1 MVVSGGD
8 RLAVGNIVDSR
19 GLPCHHADDVTD
31 PTIRGS
37 ASGIGLPL
45 TGRALGWIA
54 YVAAWF
60 AAATLWALAAA
71 WGAQMSPSETLPYG
85 LMVMAVAGLMGIGV
99 WRLTGRVHWRSGFAS
114 FSAFHAVALAGYAI
128 IYALSSVI
136 PDLAKGE
143 FGTAARGLWNSP
155 VLVWSLLMGSWLYV
169 MVAGISY
176 AIRSERERVREAAAA
191 ADARLLANQAQLS
204 ALRAQLNPHFLFNA
218 LHTVSALVTHDPA
231 AADRAL
237 DRLGDLLRYAMSDE
251 EMVPLAAEWAFVGDY
266 LAFEQLRLGD
276 RLRVVERLEPSAS
289 DCLIPALILQP
300 LLENAVRHGVS
311 ARAEGG
317 SVQADA
323 RLDGDVLI
331 IRVADNGPGVDGQ
344 NGRRNGLGLAS
355 VRKRIAAAY
364 GERGSVAIDN
374 SDGYAVTMKIPVE

>member
-1 MVVSGGD
+1 VDDPAD
-8 RLAVGNIVDSR
+8 RRA
-19 GLPCHHADDVTD
+19 
-31 PTIRGS
+31 
-37 ASGIGLPL
+37 PL
-45 TGRALGWIA
+45 RLTSNARGWIA
-54 YVAAWF
+54 YVGAWL
-60 AAATLWALAAA
+60 AAATFWALAAA
-71 WGAQMSPSETLPYG
+71 WPAQMSPADTFPYG
-85 LMVMAVAGLMGIGV
+85 LMVMSIAGLMGVGV
-99 WRLTGRVHWRSGFAS
+99 WRLTSQVHWRSGSAAFFAI
-114 FSAFHAVALAGYAI
+114 HGTALAVYSI
-128 IYALSSVI
+128 FYALSTVI
-136 PDLAKGE
+136 PDLVLGQ
-143 FGTAARGLWNSP
+143 FDTAARGLWNSP

-176 AIRSERERVREAAAA
+176 AIRSESERGREAAAA
-191 ADARLLANQAQLS
+191 ADARLLAHQAQLS

-237 DRLGDLLRYAMSDE
+237 DRLGDLLRYAMSDQ

-276 RLRVVERLEPSAS
+276 RLRVIERLEPAAS

-323 RLDGDVLI
+323 SIQGDILT
-331 IRVADNGPGVDGQ
+331 IRVADNGPGQDGQ

-364 GERGSVAIDN
+364 GERGSVVIDN
-374 SDGYAVTMKIPVE
+374 SDGYTVTMTIPVE

>member
-1 MVVSGGD
+1 VS
-8 RLAVGNIVDSR
+8 RPSATAANIPSVSN
-19 GLPCHHADDVTD
+19 A
-31 PTIRGS
+31 
-37 ASGIGLPL
+37 
-45 TGRALGWIA
+45 RAWIA
-54 YVAAWF
+54 YVGAWL
-60 AAATLWALAAA
+60 AAAIFWGLAAA
-71 WGAQMSPSETLPYG
+71 WPAQMSPAETLPYG
-85 LMVMAVAGLMGIGV
+85 LMVMAVAGLMGVGV
-99 WRLTGRVHWRSGFAS
+99 WRLTGRVHWRSGIAS
-114 FSAFHAVALAGYAI
+114 FFAIHAVALACYATV
-128 IYALSSVI
+128 YTLSTI
-136 PDLAKGE
+136 LPDVVKGDVVA
-143 FGTAARGLWNSP
+143 AARGLWNSP

-176 AIRSERERVREAAAA
+176 AIRSERDRVREAEAA

-276 RLRVVERLEPSAS
+276 RLRVVERLEPAAS

-323 RLDGDVLI
+323 RMHGDVLI
-331 IRVADNGPGVDGQ
+331 IRVADNGPGVEGQ
-344 NGRRNGLGLAS
+344 NARRNGLGLAS

-364 GERGSVAIDN
+364 GERGSIAIDN
-374 SDGYAVTMKIPVE
+374 SDGYAVTVRIPVA

>member
-1 MVVSGGD
+1 
-8 RLAVGNIVDSR
+8 VDSR
-19 GLPCHHADDVTD
+19 VLACHHADDVTD
-31 PTIRGS
+31 PVSRRS
-37 ASGIGLPL
+37 ASAIDMPY
-45 TGRALGWIA
+45 TGRARGWFA
-54 YVAAWF
+54 YVAAWI
-60 AAATLWALAAA
+60 AAAGFWALAAA
-71 WGAQMSPSETLPYG
+71 GSSGMSPVETFPYG
-85 LMVMAVAGLMGIGV
+85 LMVMTVAGLMGVGV
-99 WRLTGRVHWRSGFAS
+99 WQLTDRVHWRTRTAS
-114 FSAFHAVALAGYAI
+114 FFVVHVAALACYAI
-128 IYALSSVI
+128 IYALSSAI
-136 PDLAKGE
+136 PDLVKGNLIV
-143 FGTAARGLWNSP
+143 AARGLRDSP
-155 VLVWSLLMGSWLYV
+155 VLIWSLLMGSWLYV
-169 MVAGISY
+169 MVAGIAY
-176 AIRSERERVREAAAA
+176 AIRSERERAREAAGA
-191 ADARLLANQAQLS
+191 ADARLLAHQAQLS

-231 AADRAL
+231 AADRAI

-276 RLRVVERLEPSAS
+276 RLRVVERLEPAAA

-323 RLDGDVLI
+323 RVDGDVLI
-331 IRVADNGPGVDGQ
+331 IRVADNGPGREGQ

-374 SDGYAVTMKIPVE
+374 SDGYSVTMRIPAE

>member
-1 MVVSGGD
+1 
-8 RLAVGNIVDSR
+8 
-19 GLPCHHADDVTD
+19 
-31 PTIRGS
+31 
-37 ASGIGLPL
+37 
-45 TGRALGWIA
+45 
-54 YVAAWF
+54 
-60 AAATLWALAAA
+60 
-71 WGAQMSPSETLPYG
+71 
-85 LMVMAVAGLMGIGV
+85 MVMAVAGVMGVGV
-99 WRLTGRVHWRSGFAS
+99 WRLTGAVHWRSGFAS
-114 FSAFHAVALAGYAI
+114 FFAIHGVALGCYSI
-128 IYALSSVI
+128 VYTLSAVL
-136 PDLAKGE
+136 PDVVKGDL
-143 FGTAARGLWNSP
+143 GAAARGMWNSP

-169 MVAGISY
+169 IVAGISY

-191 ADARLLANQAQLS
+191 ADARVLANQAQLS

-276 RLRVVERLEPSAS
+276 RLRVVERLEPAAS

-311 ARAEGG
+311 VRAEGG

-323 RLDGDVLI
+323 RIDGDVLI
-331 IRVADNGPGVDGQ
+331 IRVADNGPGVEGQ
-344 NGRRNGLGLAS
+344 NARRNGLGLTS

-374 SDGYAVTMKIPVE
+374 ADGYAVTVRVPVV